1 MGSQVECGTLK
12 LAIPILTHAVC
23 TRCLCTQTKPT
34 KPNLTRTSPAKN
46 PTPDETKVKEMPR
59 NQKPSDKSDPKDN
72 KVTLRNQK
80 PSDKSDPKDNK
91 VTLRNQKPNGINAK
105 CDFPVPLDLKPGKAR
120 ASSLFWF

>member
-23 TRCLCTQTKPT
+23 TRCLCTQAKPR

-46 PTPDETKVKEMPR
+46 PTPDETKVKEMP
-59 NQKPSDKSDPKDN
+59 
-72 KVTLRNQK
+72 RNQK

>member
-59 NQKPSDKSDPKDN
+59 NQKPSGKSAPKN
-72 KVTLRNQK
+72 GKVMPRT
-80 PSDKSDPKDNK
+80 
-91 VTLRNQKPNGINAK
+91 QKPNGINVK
-105 CDFPVPLDLKPGKAR
+105 RDFPVQLDL
-120 ASSLFWF
+120 